1 MNKSKTAR
9 LLNIIQLSSGV
20 CFIRQERCISTEPIC
35 ICGCSESSDGEGLG
49 PVTDAVGPSDDPS
62 TVLDLTEE
70 SKSLSKSL
78 SSSETATNINIVED

>member
-35 ICGCSESSDGEGLG
+35 ICGCSDGEGLG

-62 TVLDLTEE
+62 TVVDLTEE
-70 SKSLSKSL
+70 SLSLSLSL